1 MHIFYF
7 KSLLTKC
14 TLCYTER
21 VYMSINGGIEAFID
35 LLSRLFSFILL
46 SFYLFLYIFAS
57 INTIYHVE
65 NKVVFG
71 CCPLVIERERTN
83 FNLKNIIQIFTNY
96 AQETHLFMSNATVPN
111 IYSGTEVCSL

>member
-1 MHIFYF
+1 MFIKLAFFLLFYF
-7 KSLLTKC
+7 P
-14 TLCYTER
+14 
-21 VYMSINGGIEAFID
+21 FI
-35 LLSRLFSFILL
+35 
-46 SFYLFLYIFAS
+46 YFLYIFAS

-111 IYSGTEVCSL
+111 IHSGTEVRSL